1 VPIFTG
7 FLIENRAAEA
17 RQQKYQTE
25 QKKIDLTNR
34 IALEVTDAYLTLQA
48 ARQQLVVEEKEVE
61 SARSALGLAK
71 ERYRLGLASIVDV
84 TTATV
89 ALLMAEVRLSE
100 ARYTLQ
106 AGTAAVAYAT
116 GQAPFGG
123 AVYPAGGNCGRCL
136 CDRPGLS
143 ELLTS
148 LHRLTMIL
156 RPTRMTS

>member
-1 VPIFTG
+1 VIHFSDAPTNQYGGSHPGQTNLWWGAGAVVSVPIFTG

-116 GQAPFGG
+116 GQAYQSF
-123 AVYPAGGNCGRCL
+123 
-136 CDRPGLS
+136 
-143 ELLTS
+143 
-148 LHRLTMIL
+148 
-156 RPTRMTS
+156 